1 MDYLS
6 LWKLTIDGFFILA
19 IGYLAYRLWQQS
31 KQPVNLIALRELEV
45 SLRGLLKEAERSGVQ
60 LSDELSRKKRAL
72 EQLLYDVEGAEQR
85 IQRNLTEADSSLRGM
100 QERSA
105 QAARAER
112 VSHLATNEQELHRPA
127 PSLQSKASTTSTEA
141 YQPYDYPRVSRP
153 APSKV
158 AESQPKPKVSRASNV
173 PVNIYGEPIG
183 SSNDQRSSLADSIE
197 KVIEPAMDEQLTRS
211 LEDIYSSAE
220 EMLRAGEK
228 LERIA
233 AITRLPIGEVQMLAQ
248 MVEQENQELADPQP
262 QEDRRR
268 GALGNIQRNRH
279 VL

>member
-60 LSDELSRKKRAL
+60 LADELSRKKRAL

-85 IQRNLTEADSSLRGM
+85 IQRNLTEADSLRRGM

-105 QAARAER
+105 QTARTELVNR
-112 VSHLATNEQELHRPA
+112 ATNNEQEFDRPA
-127 PSLQSKASTTSTEA
+127 PSMESKSSTTSSEA
-141 YQPYDYPRVSRP
+141 YQQYDYPRVSRP
-153 APSKV
+153 APSKA
-158 AESQPKPKVSRASNV
+158 AESQPQPKVSRATKV

-183 SSNDQRSSLADSIE
+183 SANDQRHTLADSIE
-197 KVIEPAMDEQLTRS
+197 KVVEPAMDEQLTKS

-220 EMLRAGEK
+220 DMLRAGEK

-248 MVEQENQELADPQP
+248 MVEQESREIATPEP
-262 QEDRRR
+262 EEDRRM
-268 GALGNIQRNRH
+268 GVLGNIQRNRH